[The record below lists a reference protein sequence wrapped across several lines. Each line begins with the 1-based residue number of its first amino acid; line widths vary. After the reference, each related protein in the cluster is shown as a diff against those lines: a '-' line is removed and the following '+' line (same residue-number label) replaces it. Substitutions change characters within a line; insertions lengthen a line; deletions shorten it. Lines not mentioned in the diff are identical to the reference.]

1 MDTNGKRILLNIA
14 YFATEMLTMIF
25 CVLFMITMTM
35 RGVATYQQVVYYI
48 WSILLILTIVLDIIA
63 LKIHSLK
70 FIVGLIIAGIALLC
84 LVMGVIVY
92 AGMNTGGVIP
102 YFAGERFA
110 IVIAFSVS
118 LTILSIV
125 VFCIGQHLIELKNS
139 NVKKGR

>member
-110 IVIAFSVS
+110 IVIAFSVA

-125 VFCIGQHLIELKNS
+125 VFCIGQYLIELKNS

>member
-14 YFATEMLTMIF
+14 YFATEMLVMIF

-70 FIVGLIIAGIALLC
+70 FIVGLIIASIALLC

-110 IVIAFSVS
+110 IVIAFSVA

-125 VFCIGQHLIELKNS
+125 VFCIGQHLIEQKNS